1 MKFVILTTES
11 KTEHE
16 VAWIEANTPEGNFV
30 IQPQHAPTTLILSP
44 AKDLIYCLKT
54 GKHEVVTPKKG
65 GLLHINTEGATT
77 LIF

>member
-1 MKFVILTTES
+1 MKLVILTTES

-16 VAWIEANTPEGNFV
+16 VVWIEANTPDGNFV

-44 AKDLIYCLKT
+44 EKNFIYCLKT
-54 GKHEVVTPKKG
+54 GKHEVLTPAKG
-65 GLLHINTEGATT
+65 GILHINPEGATT